1 MIKRIGIPLLALITV
16 LSGCAAKAA
25 TVAETSEAP
34 TVMAETPAIAEAP
47 PAPAAEKEPE
57 TAAEQEGSPV
67 APEQKAER
75 EETPAAP
82 EQETER
88 EEVPTV
94 PEESTVIV
102 EDTSP
107 AEAAP
112 EEQPITE
119 EETDVRNISLTVA
132 GQALTVVW
140 EDNASVDALREML
153 EKGPLTVELS
163 QYGGFEQVGALGA
176 SLPRND
182 VQTTTEPGDIVLY
195 SGNQIVMFYGSNSW
209 AYTRLGRITGM
220 SGEDLTALLGVGGV
234 TATLSLAEDDG

>member
-1 MIKRIGIPLLALITV
+1 MRLGRVCEMRQALAALIALLAL
-16 LSGCAAKAA
+16 SGCVAKEA

-67 APEQKAER
+67 APEQKAKR

-107 AEAAP
+107 TEEAP
-112 EEQPITE
+112 QEQPITE

-132 GQALTVVW
+132 GQALTVEW
-140 EDNASVDALREML
+140 AENASVDALREML

-163 QYGGFEQVGALGA
+163 RYGGFDQVGALGA

-182 VQTTTEPGDIVLY
+182 VQTTTEPGDIVL
-195 SGNQIVMFYGSNSW
+195 
-209 AYTRLGRITGM
+209 
-220 SGEDLTALLGVGGV
+220 
-234 TATLSLAEDDG
+234 